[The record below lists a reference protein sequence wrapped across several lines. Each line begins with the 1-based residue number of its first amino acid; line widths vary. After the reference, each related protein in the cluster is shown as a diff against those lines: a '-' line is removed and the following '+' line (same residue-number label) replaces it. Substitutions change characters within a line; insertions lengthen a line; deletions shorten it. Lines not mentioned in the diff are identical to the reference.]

1 MTEKCFSIKSDS
13 HDMSSFE
20 INDAILLAQK
30 ELADS
35 IELWG
40 PKLNEAEIQ
49 SKLPQKHES
58 SPHLDDFDVKVDQI
72 DVDIDTPTKSSS
84 DDNQNDKKEKITIKK
99 LLTSLLPSNS
109 DQNSLPSPF
118 SSQEHF
124 LPPGQFPILVNESD
138 VSSMIA
144 YALMSHDYKKK
155 VEVMFNEQNVME
167 ENTPKSSQTQKKSTP
182 RESIR
187 SESDDK
193 DSKDS
198 SFEKKKVTSNHV
210 EVTVQ
215 DAGTQLTCKIYF
227 ATQFDELRS
236 KCLEAPKNES
246 SNNSPS
252 FSRKCDE
259 VRQYFAR
266 SLSQSKRWDARGGK
280 SGSKFNKTV
289 DDRFIL
295 KEMSKHDIGEF
306 EKFAS
311 NYFEYIDESIQKNH
325 LTLLAKIFGVFKI
338 IIKKKDAVIEKS
350 VLVIENLFSDKKIKN
365 KYDLKG
371 SERNRLV
378 QSSSDDEETV
388 LLDENFV
395 KGK

>member
-1 MTEKCFSIKSDS
+1 M
-13 HDMSSFE
+13 
-20 INDAILLAQK
+20 LAQK
-30 ELADS
+30 ELSDS

-40 PKLNEAEIQ
+40 PKLHEAEIQ
-49 SKLPQKHES
+49 IKFAHKHEI
-58 SPHLDDFDVKVDQI
+58 PAHLDEI
-72 DVDIDTPTKSSS
+72 DAKMDETDEEVDTPTRHSA
-84 DDNQNDKKEKITIKK
+84 DDSQIEKKEKTSIKK
-99 LLTSLLPSNS
+99 LLASLLPSNS
-109 DQNSLPSPF
+109 EQNSLPSPF

-124 LPPGQFPILVNESD
+124 LPSSQFPILVNESD

-155 VEVMFNEQNVME
+155 VEILFNENIIAE
-167 ENTPKSSQTQKKSTP
+167 DSQKVTQPKKSVQ
-182 RESIR
+182 RESVR
-187 SESDDK
+187 SDSDDK
-193 DSKDS
+193 DS
-198 SFEKKKVTSNHV
+198 EKKKLANNHI
-210 EVTVQ
+210 EVSVS
-215 DAGTQLTCKIYF
+215 DAGTNLTCKIYF
-227 ATQFDELRS
+227 AMQFDEMRTN
-236 KCLEAPKNES
+236 CLDAPKTES
-246 SNNSPS
+246 SNSSPS

-306 EKFAS
+306 EKFAA
-311 NYFEYIDESIQKNH
+311 NYFEYIDDCLQRGH

-338 IIKKKDAVIEKS
+338 VIKKKDAVIEKS
-350 VLVIENLFSDKKIKN
+350 VLVIENLFNDKKIKN

-371 SERNRLV
+371 SERNRMV
-378 QSSSDDEETV
+378 QSNSDDEETV

-395 KGK
+395 KGMLRFFIRRF

>member
-1 MTEKCFSIKSDS
+1 
-13 HDMSSFE
+13 MSSFE
-20 INDAILLAQK
+20 INDAMLLVQK

-40 PKLNEAEIQ
+40 PKLHEAEIQ
-49 SKLPQKHES
+49 SKLPQKHEIP
-58 SPHLDDFDVKVDQI
+58 PHLDDFDMGVDEI
-72 DVDIDTPTKSSS
+72 DVDIENPTKSIC
-84 DDNQNDKKEKITIKK
+84 DDNQNEKKEKTSIKK
-99 LLTSLLPSNS
+99 LLTSLLPSSS

-155 VEVMFNEQNVME
+155 VETIFNERSE
-167 ENTPKSSQTQKKSTP
+167 DLKSNQLQKKNIQ
-182 RESIR
+182 RESVR
-187 SESDDK
+187 S
-193 DSKDS
+193 DSEEKELKDS
-198 SFEKKKVTSNHV
+198 SFEKRKLASNHV
-210 EVTVQ
+210 EISVS
-215 DAGTQLTCKIYF
+215 DAGTNLTCKIYF

-236 KCLEAPKNES
+236 HCLEAPRTES

-252 FSRKCDE
+252 YSRKCDE

-266 SLSQSKRWDARGGK
+266 SLSQSKRWEARGGK

-311 NYFEYIDESIQKNH
+311 NYFEYIDECIQKRH

-350 VLVIENLFSDKKIKN
+350 VLVMENLFSDKKIKN

-371 SERNRLV
+371 SERNRMV
-378 QSSSDDEETV
+378 QSNSDDEETV

-395 KGK
+395 KGKLCSMRNRTTF